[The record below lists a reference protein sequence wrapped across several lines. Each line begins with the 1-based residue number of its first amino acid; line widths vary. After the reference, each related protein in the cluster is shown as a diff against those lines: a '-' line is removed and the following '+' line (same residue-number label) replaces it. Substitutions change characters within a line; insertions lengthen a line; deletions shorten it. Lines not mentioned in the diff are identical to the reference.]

1 MIASGAITNRLIDLG
16 MYWILSV
23 YRGPVEKA
31 FADPAKVQEKLLLK
45 IVAAN
50 AETDF
55 GRRHNFAAI
64 HDMKSFRENVPVQ
77 TFDTLQPYIERQIS
91 GESALTIEPTVY
103 CAKTSGTTGRS
114 KFIPVT
120 QNGLRQMRLTQRLLS
135 LSTWQSTG
143 FFSGAILGMASPP
156 IEGRLENG
164 VAYGSSSG
172 SAYKSLPRL
181 LAAKFAIPAQT
192 FEISD
197 VAAKYQVYALAALS
211 RSDISGIGTANPSSI
226 LKVCEIIEADQ
237 ELLLDALET
246 RSAKNLHPSVVSVV
260 GEIFQKIE
268 PGRLLSLR
276 QALETDSRL
285 SPEIVWPRLAAIA
298 TWTGGSCG
306 VALSKLR
313 HNLPASV
320 KVVEYGYAAS
330 EFMGTF
336 NFDAL
341 SNICMPL
348 ITEHVYEFVLRE
360 DWDEN
365 RQHFMGIHELVH
377 GKEYYVFVTTQ
388 SGLYRYNINDLL
400 RAKTGIGACPSL
412 SFLQK
417 GRGVTNITG
426 EKLSEHQVITAASTL
441 ISSLGLSVSGYM
453 FLADETAARYEFLIE
468 TNGGADPYAFA
479 AFVDQQLQVV
489 NSEYADKRASDR
501 IYPLIGRR
509 LKPGTMSALRDQSV
523 AAGVREAQYKPVILG
538 YQRDWSAKLA
548 PWVVLEDATSLDGS
562 R

>member
-1 MIASGAITNRLIDLG
+1 VIVPSALINRLIDVG
-16 MYWILSV
+16 MYFLLSV
-23 YRGPVEKA
+23 YRRPIEKA
-31 FADPAKVQEKLLLK
+31 FVDSAKVQERLLAK
-45 IVAAN
+45 IVATN

-55 GRRHNFAAI
+55 GRQHGFATI
-64 HDMKSFRENVPVQ
+64 HDMKSFRANVPVQ
-77 TFDTLQPYIERQIS
+77 TFDTLQPYIERQIA
-91 GESALTIEPTVY
+91 GMSALTIEPTVY
-103 CAKTSGTTGRS
+103 CAKSSGTTGRS

-120 QNGLRQMRLTQRLLS
+120 KNGLRQMRLSQRLLS
-135 LSTWQSTG
+135 LSVWQGTG
-143 FFSGAILGMASPP
+143 FFSGAILGMASPA

-181 LAAKFAIPAQT
+181 LITKFAIPAQT

-197 VAAKYQVYALAALS
+197 VAAKYQIYALAALS
-211 RSDISGIGTANPSSI
+211 RSDISGIATANPSSI
-226 LKVCEIIEADQ
+226 LKVCEIIEADP

-246 RSAKNLHPSVVSVV
+246 RSAKKLHPSVVKVIDI
-260 GEIFQKIE
+260 IFQKTE
-268 PGRLLSLR
+268 AKRLLSLR
-276 QALETDSRL
+276 RALEIDGRL
-285 SPEIVWPRLAAIA
+285 SPEIVWPKLDAIT

-313 HNLPASV
+313 NNLPAWV

-330 EFMGTF
+330 EFIGTF
-336 NFDAL
+336 NL
-341 SNICMPL
+341 STSSNKCMPF

-365 RQHFMGIHELVH
+365 RHHFIGVQDLVP

-388 SGLYRYNINDLL
+388 SGLYRYDINDLL
-400 RAKTGIGACPSL
+400 LANPGVGTCPSL

-426 EKLSEHQVITAASTL
+426 EKLSEHQVITAASKVVA
-441 ISSLGLSVSGYM
+441 SSGLSTSGYM
-453 FLADETAARYEFLIE
+453 FLANEKAARYEFLIE
-468 TNGGADPYAFA
+468 YDGETDLNALAKYT
-479 AFVDQQLQVV
+479 DQQLQVV

-501 IYPLIGRR
+501 IYPPIVRR
-509 LKPGTMSALRDQSV
+509 LKPGTMNALRDQSV
-523 AAGVREAQYKPVILG
+523 ARGVREAQYKPVILD
-538 YQRDWSAKLA
+538 YHRDWSTKLA
-548 PWVVLEDATSLDGS
+548 PWVVLEDATILDGT